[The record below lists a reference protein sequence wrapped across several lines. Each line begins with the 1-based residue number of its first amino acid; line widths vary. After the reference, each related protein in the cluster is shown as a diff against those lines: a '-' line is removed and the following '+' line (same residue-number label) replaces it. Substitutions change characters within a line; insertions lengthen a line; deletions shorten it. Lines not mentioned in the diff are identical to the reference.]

1 MIFSKFV
8 LNMSHPSYVAG
19 LYPWR
24 HEVLNF
30 RNGAQKVEFYEFL
43 VFDLENVLDYM
54 FSGDG
59 SLQPDGLTKLD
70 NLFKYS
76 ISFSNL

>member
-1 MIFSKFV
+1 M
-8 LNMSHPSYVAG
+8 
-19 LYPWR
+19 
-24 HEVLNF
+24 LNF
-30 RNGAQKVEFYEFL
+30 RNGAQKEEFYEIL

-70 NLFKYS
+70 NLSKNS